1 MAENGRQK
9 GDAALVL
16 ALAAGQTARDAARSA
31 GVGERTA
38 TRRLADPAFRRRV
51 EALRA
56 DLVRQAAG
64 RLVEGMT
71 QAADTLRSLLEARSE
86 AVRLG
91 AARTILELAPRLR
104 EAAELEE
111 RLRALEER
119 LGQTA
124 EEYSP

>member
-16 ALAAGQTARDAARSA
+16 ALASGQTARDAAHLA
-31 GVGERTA
+31 GVGERTV
-38 TRRLADPAFRRRV
+38 TRRLADQEFRREV

-56 DLVRQAAG
+56 DLIRQAAG

-71 QAADTLRSLLEARSE
+71 QAADTLRSLLGADS
-86 AVRLG
+86 ATVRLG
-91 AARTILELAPRLR
+91 AARTILELAPRLH
-104 EAAELEE
+104 EAAGLEE

-119 LGQTA
+119 LAQTA
-124 EEYSP
+124 EDRQP